1 MKKVFS
7 TSLTIV
13 FLVSAIAFAAQ
24 KNAAKIAVASNGKD
38 AAYSIS
44 NKAGKCPY
52 YLIFDSTG
60 ELKEVLGNPYRDSQ
74 RGAGQQTANFLANKG
89 VTLIVAENFGDKM
102 IEAMRS
108 NGTDYFKVQGIVRD
122 AIKKVL
128 SPGDQILLK
137 LDRNLNPESYESY
150 RKLINIEPNGRKREY
165 VLFTIKKGA
174 DKVAAL
180 FLSPASEKGR
190 STLRLDENMW
200 LYIPN
205 VGKPIRITS
214 LQSVV
219 GGVFNNSDILRLDY
233 AAEYFV
239 EQMEEL
245 SDKYILRLK
254 AKTKTVAYDKL
265 KMWVDKKKI
274 LPTRIECL
282 TEASMLIKTIYFK
295 EIKDFGGKI
304 VRPSVIE
311 TDSPLHKGYKSVM
324 IFAQMKKR
332 TFEDEVFTLTSMPNL
347 ETLRR

>member
-1 MKKVFS
+1 MKKIFFAA
-7 TSLTIV
+7 LTII
-13 FLVSAIAFAAQ
+13 FLVLATVFAAR
-24 KNAAKIAVASNGKD
+24 NDSAKIAVASDGKD
-38 AAYSIS
+38 AASSIS
-44 NKAGKCPY
+44 SKAGKCPY
-52 YLIFDSTG
+52 YLVFNDKG
-60 ELKEVLGNPYRDSQ
+60 ELTEVIGNPYKDAQS
-74 RGAGQQTANFLANKG
+74 GAGQQAAEFLAGKG
-89 VTLIVAENFGDKM
+89 VTLIIAGNFGDKM

-108 NGTDYFKVQGIVRD
+108 NGTDYLKFQGIVHD

-128 SPGDQILLK
+128 NPGDQILLK

-150 RKLINIEPNGRKREY
+150 RKLINVEPNGRKKEY
-165 VLFTIKKGA
+165 VLFTVKKGA

-245 SDKYILRLK
+245 KDQYVLRLK

-265 KMWVDKKKI
+265 KMWVDKEKV

-295 EIKDFGGKI
+295 EIKDFGDKI

-332 TFEDEVFTLTSMPNL
+332 TFDDEIFTLTYMPNL
-347 ETLRR
+347 ESLR